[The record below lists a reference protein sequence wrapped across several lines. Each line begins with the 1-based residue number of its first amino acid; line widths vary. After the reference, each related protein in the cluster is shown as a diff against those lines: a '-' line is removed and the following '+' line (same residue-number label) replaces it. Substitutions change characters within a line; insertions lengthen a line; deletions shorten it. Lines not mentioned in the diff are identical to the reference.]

1 MAEHWNGGSGGK
13 GSKPRPYAV
22 TKDEFDQ
29 KFDTIFGKKESKY
42 CSKCGKT
49 HSWCQCDNTGTDKN
63 EYYDTLS
70 TEDCL
75 IESDDKITRY
85 NEETQQVLGV
95 KKYITEI

>member
-42 CSKCGKT
+42 CNKCGKT
-49 HSWCQCDNTGTDKN
+49 HSWCQCDDNTGTNKN
-63 EYYDTLS
+63 DYQDILS
-70 TEDCL
+70 TEECFD
-75 IESDDKITRY
+75 EKITRY

-95 KKYITEI
+95 KSYTKEV